1 MTYKN
6 HDSRK
11 GRVTCRT
18 AAKTAINITKLK
30 CKSIE
35 MFILCFIVELQS
47 KMQKV
52 PLLLK
57 QLSQSSTQ
65 SVTSSNSSERAS
77 PSTVGITIPE
87 LAGELALL
95 ITDLVELLDKYDRAL
110 RRMKVALENLVLPLG
125 LKKLVRIVR
134 SQEYK
139 EATSVQELFKL
150 LAPYWS
156 CIDCKLLRII
166 VRASGCQPAMER
178 LDKFLHHRSAVSP
191 SLVLYTPAKTNPSK
205 LSKGD
210 ISKSDT
216 LPERN
221 EADRVIVDQPMQS
234 PAKHLVTPS
243 MEESQCTSIPNQPTS
258 DSKKESSVKVEAK
271 VDTDFLT
278 LKDYDEKTS
287 LLCGVLRLPG
297 FALSYLRLATG
308 CVLLTWQMSA
318 DLVEYV
324 QSVQLTDSDLQLL
337 AKHGFTNIKIADSY
351 HIAIPNC
358 SSWETNKDD
367 DLEAS
372 LVTCYFHEQ
381 IKMIMLNM
389 LAWLKL
395 SPQPCSEEV
404 GEKLLEACKA
414 GNLDTVFCHLNS
426 GVDVNFRNEVRL

>member
-1 MTYKN
+1 
-6 HDSRK
+6 
-11 GRVTCRT
+11 
-18 AAKTAINITKLK
+18 
-30 CKSIE
+30 
-35 MFILCFIVELQS
+35 
-47 KMQKV
+47 MQKV

-57 QLSQSSTQ
+57 QLSQGSTQ

-156 CIDCKLLRII
+156 CIDCKLLHII
-166 VRASGCQPAMER
+166 VRASGCQPAIEM

-205 LSKGD
+205 SSKGD
-210 ISKSDT
+210 ISISDT
-216 LPERN
+216 LPDRKE
-221 EADRVIVDQPMQS
+221 EDRVIVDQPIES

-243 MEESQCTSIPNQPTS
+243 MEESQCTSIPNQPTKRES
-258 DSKKESSVKVEAK
+258 DSKRESSVKVEAK

-287 LLCGVLRLPG
+287 LLCGVLRLPR

-337 AKHGFTNIKIADSY
+337 AKHGFTNIKVADSY
-351 HIAIPNC
+351 HIAIPC
-358 SSWETNKDD
+358 FAFWETDGVS
-367 DLEAS
+367 EVS
-372 LVTCYFHEQ
+372 L
-381 IKMIMLNM
+381 
-389 LAWLKL
+389 
-395 SPQPCSEEV
+395 
-404 GEKLLEACKA
+404 LLFTVISRSKCACVICTA
-414 GNLDTVFCHLNS
+414 
-426 GVDVNFRNEVRL
+426 